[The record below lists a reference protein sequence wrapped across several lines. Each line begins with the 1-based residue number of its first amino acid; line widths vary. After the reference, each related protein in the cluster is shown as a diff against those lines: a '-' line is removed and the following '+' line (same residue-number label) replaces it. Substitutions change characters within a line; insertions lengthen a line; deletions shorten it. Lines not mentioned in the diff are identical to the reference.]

1 MLPAAAASKQAAVNG
16 TGGRAGEPGSS
27 AELLGVAT
35 WLASVLFCSCVCFG
49 NVGRLIVARQRRSVC
64 P

>member
-1 MLPAAAASKQAAVNG
+1 MNG
-16 TGGRAGEPGSS
+16 TGAGAGEPETP